1 MIEEVIINPGKERGE
16 PELPATGIL
25 CINPGD
31 AKLLAERAVKMSGKR
46 HFLFN
51 SKLHIVSGPERGRS
65 FFVAGPT
72 IGAPMA
78 VIALEKLIALGANR
92 VIVCGWCGSL
102 NPQLK
107 TGDILL
113 PTWGLSEEGTSAH
126 YPISSKATS
135 SESLRAELSTIIRN
149 SQFNC
154 TEGPIWTT
162 DALFRETK
170 GKVRDYAQESI
181 LAVDMEFSALATVA
195 IYRGIDLAA
204 ALIVSDQLW
213 GEKWQPGFRNQQ
225 FRENSKKILKL
236 LFNFTAGMA

>member
-1 MIEEVIINPGKERGE
+1 MDEEVIINPGKERGE
-16 PELPATGIL
+16 PELPASGLL
-25 CINPGD
+25 CINPAD
-31 AKLLAERAVKMSGKR
+31 AKFLAERAAKMSGKR

-51 SKLHIVSGPERGRS
+51 SKLQIVSGPERDCG
-65 FFVAGPT
+65 FFIAGPT

-78 VIALEKLIALGANR
+78 VMTLEKLIALGAKR
-92 VIVCGWCGSL
+92 IIVCGWCGSL
-102 NPQLK
+102 SPQLK

-113 PTWGLSEEGTSAH
+113 PTWGLSEEGTSGH
-126 YPISSKATS
+126 YPISGQAMS
-135 SESLRAELSTIIRN
+135 SESLRTELSAIIRN
-149 SQFNC
+149 NQFNC

-170 GKVRDYAQESI
+170 GKVQDYAHKSI

-195 IYRGIDLAA
+195 IYRKIDLAA

-213 GEKWQPGFRNQQ
+213 GEKWHPGFRNRQ

-236 LFNFTAGMA
+236 LFNYTSGLA

>member
-16 PELPATGIL
+16 PELPASGLL

-51 SKLHIVSGPERGRS
+51 SKLHIVSGPERDSS

-78 VIALEKLIALGANR
+78 VMTLEKLIALGAKR
-92 VIVCGWCGSL
+92 IIVCGWCGSL

-107 TGDILL
+107 TGTILL
-113 PTWGLSEEGTSAH
+113 PTWGLSEEGTSGH
-126 YPISSKATS
+126 YPISGKAIS
-135 SESLRAELSTIIRN
+135 SESLRTELSTIISN
-149 SQFNC
+149 NQLSY

-170 GKVRDYAQESI
+170 VKVRDYSQKSI

-195 IYRGIDLAA
+195 IYRKIDLAA

-213 GEKWQPGFRNQQ
+213 GEKWQPGFRDRQ
-225 FRENSKKILKL
+225 FRENAKKILNL
-236 LFNFTAGMA
+236 LFNYTSGMA